1 MVKFLLAL
9 VVAGVGYI
17 FLRMLLVK
25 AGLAKR
31 SSKSVGKSV
40 GASAGKRE
48 KMSQLRRELDILL
61 WVPPALLVLGAIYA
75 LVSMVVRP

>member
-1 MVKFLLAL
+1 MAKTLLAL
-9 VVAGVGYI
+9 VAAGMGFV

-31 SSKSVGKSV
+31 T
-40 GASAGKRE
+40 GAAEKRE

-61 WVPPALLVLGAIYA
+61 WIPPVLLVLGAIYA
-75 LVSMVVRP
+75 FVSMYMR